1 MGEGLQFARL
11 VTLIGKKHGARW
23 QGRRVTLGACGIN
36 AGGRWLMGTMSDGT
50 VVVGPPE
57 DFTVPEKRK
66 SKVFCG

>member
-11 VTLIGKKHGARW
+11 ATLIGKKHGARW

-36 AGGRWLMGTMSDGT
+36 ASGRWLMGEFSDGS

-57 DFTVPEKRK
+57 DFTVSEEKQREKR
-66 SKVFCG
+66 